1 MTPKLPYRL
10 WRLVQI
16 FKWLAF
22 CGFLFAELII
32 FEINPVA
39 AVVIFVAVFAVA
51 YELKKGKDDM
61 PEDKP
66 EIKITKEMI
75 TEPPKVDEIMNRY
88 FELSD
93 IIQHDKD
100 DRTKLRACLES
111 YKLLPHFVK
120 YWLAE
125 NDELPPT
132 ILCRDAGIKL
142 FMRAAQWANA
152 EFAIKT
158 CAAVGALPD
167 DGQAAL
173 EYLHRYK
180 NTAIILVKFLATH
193 AGYPQKDIY
202 KALADAD
209 QDILKEILRSS
220 LIIKKIKSKDTNLLY
235 LNCDVCKS
243 IF

>member
-1 MTPKLPYRL
+1 MIRPFRL
-10 WRLVQI
+10 WRIVKV
-16 FKWLAF
+16 FKVLAF
-22 CGFLFAELII
+22 LAFLFAEILI
-32 FEINPVA
+32 FELNPFA
-39 AVVIFVAVFAVA
+39 AVVIWIAVFAIA
-51 YELKKGKDDM
+51 YELKKEPVM
-61 PEDKP
+61 PEV
-66 EIKITKEMI
+66 KITQEMI

-93 IIQHDKD
+93 IIRYDKD
-100 DRTKLRACLES
+100 VRNKLSACLES

-132 ILCRDAGIKL
+132 ILCRDVGIKL
-142 FMRAAQWANA
+142 FMRAAQWHNA
-152 EFAIKT
+152 ETGIKT

-173 EYLHRYK
+173 DYLHRYK
-180 NTAIILVKFLATH
+180 NTAIILVKFLVGN

-209 QDILKEILRSS
+209 REILKEILRSS
-220 LIIKKIKSKDTNLLY
+220 FIIKKVKFKDTNLLY

>member
-1 MTPKLPYRL
+1 MRPKLPYRL
-10 WRLVQI
+10 WRIVQVG
-16 FKWLAF
+16 KWLAYF
-22 CGFLFAELII
+22 GFLF
-32 FEINPVA
+32 FEVVLFEVNPFA
-39 AVVIFVAVFAVA
+39 SVVIFVAVFAVA
-51 YELKKGKDDM
+51 YELKKRKDDM

-100 DRTKLRACLES
+100 VRNKLGACRAT
-111 YKLLPHFVK
+111 YKILPHFVK
-120 YWLAE
+120 YWLEE

-132 ILCRDAGIKL
+132 ILCRDVGIKL
-142 FMRAAQWANA
+142 FMRAAQWSNA
-152 EFAIKT
+152 EIAIKT
-158 CAAVGALPD
+158 CAAVGLYSD
-167 DGQAAL
+167 NGKAAL
-173 EYLHRYK
+173 EYLRRYK
-180 NTAIILVKFLATH
+180 NTAIILVKFLVGN

-220 LIIKKIKSKDTNLLY
+220 FIIKKVKFRDTNLLY
-235 LNCDVCKS
+235 LNCDVCKNN
-243 IF
+243 F